1 MKKTFYSNG
10 KLFITG
16 EYTVLDGA
24 DAFALPTKQG
34 QYLEVEETN
43 SGIINWKSYDAD
55 GSVWLECSLPVKSVT
70 ENIPTGISP
79 EADTLIEVLHHAHLS
94 NPNLLKKNTGFD
106 VETRLTFSRKWGL
119 GTSSTFINNVAQW
132 FKINAFQLLADS
144 FGGSGY
150 DIACAQNNTP
160 VIYRINGNDPYIAPV
175 DFYPTYANKLWFVY
189 LNQKQNSR
197 EAIAA
202 YRAQRQ
208 NIAPVITRINALTQ
222 DAIQAKD
229 AQEFGSALEKH
240 EALLSGVLGIAPV
253 QERLFPEFK
262 GVVKSLG
269 AWGGDF
275 VLAVSEENPI
285 GYFKAKGYDTI
296 VSYHDMIL

>member
-1 MKKTFYSNG
+1 M
-10 KLFITG
+10 
-16 EYTVLDGA
+16 LDGA

-34 QYLEVEETN
+34 QYLEVEETDN
-43 SGIINWKSYDAD
+43 PLINWKSYDAD
-55 GSVWLECSLPVKSVT
+55 GSLWLECSLPIESIID
-70 ENIPTGISP
+70 NNPTGISA
-79 EADTLIEVLHHAHLS
+79 EADTLVRVLHHAHLANTDIL
-94 NPNLLKKNTGFD
+94 NPATGFD
-106 VETRLTFSRKWGL
+106 VETRLTFPRKWGL

-132 FKINAFQLLADS
+132 FGINAFQLLADS

-160 VIYRINGNDPYIAPV
+160 IIYRINGSSPYVAPV
-175 DFYPTYANKLWFVY
+175 DFYPAFADKLWFIY

-202 YRAQRQ
+202 YKAQRQ
-208 NIAPVITRINALTQ
+208 NIAPTTARINGLTQ
-222 DAIQAKD
+222 DAIHATD
-229 AQEFGSALEKH
+229 VQEFASALEKH
-240 EALLSGVLGIAPV
+240 EDLLAGILGIAPV

-275 VLAVSEENPI
+275 VLAVAEENPT
-285 GYFKAKGYDTI
+285 GYFKAKGYETVI
-296 VSYHDMIL
+296 AYSDMIL